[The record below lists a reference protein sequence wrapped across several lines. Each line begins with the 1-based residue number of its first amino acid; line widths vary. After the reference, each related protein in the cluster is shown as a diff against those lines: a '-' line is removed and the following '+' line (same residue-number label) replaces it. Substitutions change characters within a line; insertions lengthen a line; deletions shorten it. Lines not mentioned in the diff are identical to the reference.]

1 MAERQGLEVWGCRMC
16 MKDRMRRFLV
26 DVLDIHNK
34 DVIEEVIG
42 ISSIRHCPKGR
53 TLYSQGETVDTC
65 CFLMEGVTGAFLY
78 TKGGKQISDDFSFV
92 SGEMITPF
100 MNWQR
105 KALTSVVAMSNVD
118 VFVIANMDVITL
130 FRTYPEFQTILF
142 EWLMQAYHKQWG
154 AQKCA
159 VSDGGEGA
167 VSFLFKGICGA
178 GGCGQRPFF
187 SFVFRYVSGD
197 AEPTEAVPAGGK
209 ARLKQRKEGIFH
221 IFLKGGC
228 ANIRSGEAK
237 GGDAARK
244 KAV

>member
-1 MAERQGLEVWGCRMC
+1 MAERQGLEVWGYRMC

-118 VFVIANMDVITL
+118 AFVIANMDVITL

-142 EWLMQAYHKQWG
+142 EWLMQAYHKQWALKS
-154 AQKCA
+154 AQYQMAAKERYLFFLKEYA
-159 VSDGGEGA
+159 GLEDVVSDRFLASFLADRSGACGRKSPIEATEGRHLSHFSQRRMCEYKKRRGEGGRC
-167 VSFLFKGICGA
+167 SEEE
-178 GGCGQRPFF
+178 GC
-187 SFVFRYVSGD
+187 
-197 AEPTEAVPAGGK
+197 
-209 ARLKQRKEGIFH
+209 LK
-221 IFLKGGC
+221 
-228 ANIRSGEAK
+228 
-237 GGDAARK
+237 
-244 KAV
+244 

>member
-1 MAERQGLEVWGCRMC
+1 MAERQGLEVWGYRMC

-65 CFLMEGVTGAFLY
+65 CFLLEGVTGAFLY

-118 VFVIANMDVITL
+118 AFVIANSARYQMAAKERYLFFLKEYAGLEDV
-130 FRTYPEFQTILF
+130 
-142 EWLMQAYHKQWG
+142 
-154 AQKCA
+154 
-159 VSDGGEGA
+159 VSDRFLA
-167 VSFLFKGICGA
+167 SFLDMSPETLSRQKRCL
-178 GGCGQRPFF
+178 REEKP
-187 SFVFRYVSGD
+187 D
-197 AEPTEAVPAGGK
+197 
-209 ARLKQRKEGIFH
+209 
-221 IFLKGGC
+221 
-228 ANIRSGEAK
+228 
-237 GGDAARK
+237 
-244 KAV
+244 

>member
-1 MAERQGLEVWGCRMC
+1 MAERQGLEVWGYRMC

-92 SGEMITPF
+92 SGEMIT
-100 MNWQR
+100 
-105 KALTSVVAMSNVD
+105 
-118 VFVIANMDVITL
+118 L

-142 EWLMQAYHKQWG
+142 EWLMQAYHKQWALKSARYQMAAKERYLFFLKEYAG
-154 AQKCA
+154 LEDV
-159 VSDGGEGA
+159 VSDRFLA
-167 VSFLFKGICGA
+167 SFLDMSPETLSRQKRCL
-178 GGCGQRPFF
+178 REEKP
-187 SFVFRYVSGD
+187 D
-197 AEPTEAVPAGGK
+197 
-209 ARLKQRKEGIFH
+209 
-221 IFLKGGC
+221 
-228 ANIRSGEAK
+228 
-237 GGDAARK
+237 
-244 KAV
+244 

>member
-1 MAERQGLEVWGCRMC
+1 MC

-78 TKGGKQISDDFSFV
+78 AKGGKQISDDFSFV

-118 VFVIANMDVITL
+118 AFVPIWM
-130 FRTYPEFQTILF
+130 
-142 EWLMQAYHKQWG
+142 
-154 AQKCA
+154 
-159 VSDGGEGA
+159 
-167 VSFLFKGICGA
+167 
-178 GGCGQRPFF
+178 
-187 SFVFRYVSGD
+187 
-197 AEPTEAVPAGGK
+197 
-209 ARLKQRKEGIFH
+209 
-221 IFLKGGC
+221 
-228 ANIRSGEAK
+228 
-237 GGDAARK
+237 
-244 KAV
+244 

>member
-1 MAERQGLEVWGCRMC
+1 MAERQGLEVWGYRMC

-118 VFVIANMDVITL
+118 AFVIANMDVITL

-142 EWLMQAYHKQWG
+142 EWLMQAYHKQWALKSARYQMAAKERNG
-154 AQKCA
+154 KIK
-159 VSDGGEGA
+159 
-167 VSFLFKGICGA
+167 KG
-178 GGCGQRPFF
+178 
-187 SFVFRYVSGD
+187 
-197 AEPTEAVPAGGK
+197 
-209 ARLKQRKEGIFH
+209 
-221 IFLKGGC
+221 
-228 ANIRSGEAK
+228 
-237 GGDAARK
+237 
-244 KAV
+244 

>member
-1 MAERQGLEVWGCRMC
+1 MAERQGLEVWGYLMC

-78 TKGGKQISDDFSFV
+78 AKGGKQISDDFSFV

-118 VFVIANMDVITL
+118 AFVIANMDVITL

-187 SFVFRYVSGD
+187 SFIFRYVAGD

>member
-1 MAERQGLEVWGCRMC
+1 MNLIWNKEEDVLAEKQGLEVWGYRMC

-53 TLYSQGETVDTC
+53 TLYNQGEPVDTC

-78 TKGGKQISDDFSFV
+78 TTGGKQISDDFSFV

-105 KALTSVVAMSNVD
+105 KALTSVVAMSNAD

-142 EWLMQAYHKQWG
+142 EWLMQAYHKQWALKSARYQMAAKERYLFFLKEYKG
-154 AQKCA
+154 LEDV
-159 VSDGGEGA
+159 VSDRFLA
-167 VSFLFKGICGA
+167 SFLDMSPETLSRQKRCL
-178 GGCGQRPFF
+178 REEKP
-187 SFVFRYVSGD
+187 D
-197 AEPTEAVPAGGK
+197 
-209 ARLKQRKEGIFH
+209 
-221 IFLKGGC
+221 
-228 ANIRSGEAK
+228 
-237 GGDAARK
+237 
-244 KAV
+244 

>member
-1 MAERQGLEVWGCRMC
+1 MC

-100 MNWQR
+100 MNGRR

-118 VFVIANMDVITL
+118 AFVIANMDVITL

-142 EWLMQAYHKQWG
+142 EWLMQAYHK
-154 AQKCA
+154 
-159 VSDGGEGA
+159 
-167 VSFLFKGICGA
+167 
-178 GGCGQRPFF
+178 
-187 SFVFRYVSGD
+187 
-197 AEPTEAVPAGGK
+197 
-209 ARLKQRKEGIFH
+209 
-221 IFLKGGC
+221 
-228 ANIRSGEAK
+228 
-237 GGDAARK
+237 
-244 KAV
+244 

>member
-1 MAERQGLEVWGCRMC
+1 MAERQGIEVWGYLMC

-167 VSFLFKGICGA
+167 VSFLFEGICGA

-187 SFVFRYVSGD
+187 SFIFRYVAGD

>member
-1 MAERQGLEVWGCRMC
+1 MAERQGLEVWGYRMC

-118 VFVIANMDVITL
+118 AFVIANMDVITL

-142 EWLMQAYHKQWG
+142 E
-154 AQKCA
+154 
-159 VSDGGEGA
+159 
-167 VSFLFKGICGA
+167 GICGA

-187 SFVFRYVSGD
+187 SFIFRYVAGD

-237 GGDAARK
+237 EGDAARK

>member
-1 MAERQGLEVWGCRMC
+1 MAERQGLEVWGYRMC

-118 VFVIANMDVITL
+118 AFVIANMDVITL

-142 EWLMQAYHKQWG
+142 EWLMQAYHKQWALKSARYQMAAKERYLFFLKEYAACG
-154 AQKCA
+154 RKSPIEATEGRHLSHFSQRRMCEYKKRR
-159 VSDGGEGA
+159 GEGGRC
-167 VSFLFKGICGA
+167 S
-178 GGCGQRPFF
+178 
-187 SFVFRYVSGD
+187 
-197 AEPTEAVPAGGK
+197 E
-209 ARLKQRKEGIFH
+209 KEGC
-221 IFLKGGC
+221 LK
-228 ANIRSGEAK
+228 
-237 GGDAARK
+237 
-244 KAV
+244 

>member
-1 MAERQGLEVWGCRMC
+1 MAERQGLEVWGYRMC

-78 TKGGKQISDDFSFV
+78 AKGGKQISDDFSFV

-118 VFVIANMDVITL
+118 AFVIANMDVITL

-142 EWLMQAYHKQWG
+142 EWLMQA
-154 AQKCA
+154 
-159 VSDGGEGA
+159 
-167 VSFLFKGICGA
+167 
-178 GGCGQRPFF
+178 
-187 SFVFRYVSGD
+187 
-197 AEPTEAVPAGGK
+197 
-209 ARLKQRKEGIFH
+209 
-221 IFLKGGC
+221 
-228 ANIRSGEAK
+228 
-237 GGDAARK
+237 
-244 KAV
+244 

>member
-1 MAERQGLEVWGCRMC
+1 M
-16 MKDRMRRFLV
+16 

-78 TKGGKQISDDFSFV
+78 AKGGKQISDDFSFV

-118 VFVIANMDVITL
+118 AFVIANMDVITL

-187 SFVFRYVSGD
+187 SFIFRYVAGD